1 MPVIVKE
8 YSSKL
13 IERFTQEKC
22 RLFKLLPINI
32 KIEHVGSSAV
42 FIGGKNIIDILIGFP
57 KHEDMISIKNILT
70 KNGYFE
76 GHDSHED
83 RIFLASTKE
92 ETGEGDFH
100 IHICPIKEES
110 YENFIILRNFLKNN
124 PEKAQEYLKKKY
136 EFAKEANFDR
146 KKYKALKSVY
156 VSELLT
162 EAKNRA
168 LLRATNANGIENRSR
183 I

>member
-1 MPVIVKE
+1 MSVAIKE

-13 IERFTQEKC
+13 TERFAQEKC
-22 RLFKLLPINI
+22 RLSKLLPINI

-42 FIGGKNIIDILIGFP
+42 FIGGKNIIDILIGAP
-57 KHEDMISIKNILT
+57 KREDMISIKNILT

-76 GHDSHED
+76 GSDNHED

-100 IHICPIKEES
+100 IHICPINEES
-110 YENFIILRNFLKNN
+110 YRNFIVLRDFLRNN
-124 PEKAQEYLKKKY
+124 PKKAQQYLKKKH

-146 KKYKALKSVY
+146 KKYKALKSAY
-156 VSELLT
+156 ISKLLT
-162 EAKNRA
+162 EIYQKDY
-168 LLRATNANGIENRSR
+168 
-183 I
+183 

>member
-1 MPVIVKE
+1 MSVIVKE

-22 RLFKLLPINI
+22 RLSKLLPTDI

-42 FIGGKNIIDILIGFP
+42 FIGGKNIIDILIGVP
-57 KHEDMISIKNILT
+57 KRKDMISIKNILT

-76 GHDSHED
+76 GSDNHED

-92 ETGEGDFH
+92 ETGDGDFH

-110 YENFIILRNFLKNN
+110 YENFITLRNFLKKN

-146 KKYKALKSVY
+146 KKYKALKSAY
-156 VSELLT
+156 VSKLLT
-162 EAKNRA
+162 EAKSSSV
-168 LLRATNANGIENRSR
+168 LKSSR
-183 I
+183 

>member
-1 MPVIVKE
+1 MSVIVKE

-13 IERFTQEKC
+13 IERFTQEKR
-22 RLFKLLPINI
+22 RLSSLLPTDI

-42 FIGGKNIIDILIGFP
+42 FIGGKNIIDILIGVP
-57 KHEDMISIKNILT
+57 TRKNMTSIKNILT

-76 GHDSHED
+76 GADSHED

-92 ETGEGDFH
+92 ETGDGDFH

-146 KKYKALKSVY
+146 KKYRALKSVY

>member
-1 MPVIVKE
+1 MSVVIKG

-13 IERFTQEKC
+13 TKRFVQEKR
-22 RLFKLLPINI
+22 RLSKFLPTDI

-42 FIGGKNIIDILIGFP
+42 FIGGKNIIDILIGVP

-76 GHDSHED
+76 GTDSHED

-92 ETGEGDFH
+92 ETGESDFH
-100 IHICPIKEES
+100 IHICPIKKES

-124 PEKAQEYLKKKY
+124 PEKAQEYLKKKR
-136 EFAKEANFDR
+136 EFAEEANFDR
-146 KKYKALKSVY
+146 KKYKVLKSAY
-156 VSELLT
+156 VSKLLT
-162 EAKNRA
+162 EAKK
-168 LLRATNANGIENRSR
+168 
-183 I
+183 

>member
-1 MPVIVKE
+1 MSVIVKE

-13 IERFTQEKC
+13 IERFIQEKC

-42 FIGGKNIIDILIGFP
+42 FIGGKNIIDILIGVP

-100 IHICPIKEES
+100 IHICPIKK
-110 YENFIILRNFLKNN
+110 NLMRILLFYVTFLKIT
-124 PEKAQEYLKKKY
+124 QKKH
-136 EFAKEANFDR
+136 
-146 KKYKALKSVY
+146 
-156 VSELLT
+156 
-162 EAKNRA
+162 KN
-168 LLRATNANGIENRSR
+168 I
-183 I
+183 

>member
-1 MPVIVKE
+1 MSVAIKE
-8 YSSKL
+8 YSPKFT
-13 IERFTQEKC
+13 EHFTQEKS
-22 RLFKLLPINI
+22 RLAKLLPTDI

-42 FIGGKNIIDILIGFP
+42 FIGGKNIIDILIGAS
-57 KHEDMISIKNILT
+57 KREDMISIKNILT

-76 GHDSHED
+76 GSDSHED

-110 YENFIILRNFLKNN
+110 YGNFIILRDFLRDN
-124 PEKAQEYLKKKY
+124 PEKAQEYLKKKH

-146 KKYKALKSVY
+146 KKYKALKSAY
-156 VSELLT
+156 VSKLLT
-162 EAKNRA
+162 EIYQKDC
-168 LLRATNANGIENRSR
+168 
-183 I
+183 

>member
-1 MPVIVKE
+1 MSVIVKE

-22 RLFKLLPINI
+22 RLSKLLPINI

-42 FIGGKNIIDILIGFP
+42 FIGGKNIIDILIGVS
-57 KHEDMISIKNILT
+57 KHEDMISIKNILI

-76 GHDSHED
+76 GNDNHED

-100 IHICPIKEES
+100 IHICPVEEGS
-110 YENFIILRNFLKNN
+110 YKDFIVLRDFLRNN
-124 PEKAQEYLKKKY
+124 PKKAQEYLNKKR

-146 KKYKALKSVY
+146 KKYKTLKSAY
-156 VSELLT
+156 VSKLLI
-162 EAKNRA
+162 EAKK
-168 LLRATNANGIENRSR
+168 
-183 I
+183 

>member
-13 IERFTQEKC
+13 IERFTQEKR
-22 RLFKLLPINI
+22 RLSSLLPTDI

-42 FIGGKNIIDILIGFP
+42 FIGGKNIIDILIGVP
-57 KHEDMISIKNILT
+57 TRKNMTSIKNILI

-76 GHDSHED
+76 GSDSHAD
-83 RIFLASTKE
+83 RIFLANTKE

-100 IHICPIKEES
+100 IHICPVEEES
-110 YENFIILRNFLKNN
+110 YKNFIVLRDFLKNN

-156 VSELLT
+156 VSKLLT
-162 EAKNRA
+162 EAKSSSV
-168 LLRATNANGIENRSR
+168 LKSSR
-183 I
+183 LSKYL

>member
-13 IERFTQEKC
+13 IERFTQEKR
-22 RLFKLLPINI
+22 RLSSLLPTDI

-42 FIGGKNIIDILIGFP
+42 FIGGKNIIDILIGVP
-57 KHEDMISIKNILT
+57 TRKNMTSIKNILI

-76 GHDSHED
+76 GSDSHAD
-83 RIFLASTKE
+83 RIFLANTKE

-156 VSELLT
+156 VSKLLT
-162 EAKNRA
+162 EAKSSSV
-168 LLRATNANGIENRSR
+168 LKSSR
-183 I
+183 LSKYL

>member
-8 YSSKL
+8 YSPKL
-13 IERFTQEKC
+13 TERFAQEKC
-22 RLFKLLPINI
+22 RLAKLLPTDI

-42 FIGGKNIIDILIGFP
+42 FIGGKNIVDILIGVP
-57 KHEDMISIKNILT
+57 EREDMIFIKNILT

-76 GHDSHED
+76 GTDSHED

-100 IHICPIKEES
+100 VHICPINEES
-110 YENFIILRNFLKNN
+110 YRNFIILRDFLRDN
-124 PEKAQEYLKKKY
+124 PEKAQEYLKKKR
-136 EFAKEANFDR
+136 EFAEEANFDR
-146 KKYKALKSVY
+146 KKYKVLKSAY
-156 VSELLT
+156 VSKLLT
-162 EAKNRA
+162 EAKNRSQ
-168 LLRATNANGIENRSR
+168 LRPID

>member
-1 MPVIVKE
+1 MLAMSVVIKE
-8 YSSKL
+8 YSPKL
-13 IERFTQEKC
+13 TERFAQEKC
-22 RLFKLLPINI
+22 RLSKLLPTDI
-32 KIEHVGSSAV
+32 KIEHVGSSAI
-42 FIGGKNIIDILIGFP
+42 FIGGKNIIDILIGVP

-76 GHDSHED
+76 GSDSHED

-92 ETGEGDFH
+92 ETDEGDFH

-110 YENFIILRNFLKNN
+110 YENFIVLRNFLKNN
-124 PEKAQEYLKKKY
+124 PEKVQEYLKKKY

-146 KKYKALKSVY
+146 KKYKALKSAY

-162 EAKNRA
+162 EAKKIGLN
-168 LLRATNANGIENRSR
+168 
-183 I
+183 

>member
-1 MPVIVKE
+1 MSVIIKKYSPDLIKRFNQEE
-8 YSSKL
+8 Y
-13 IERFTQEKC
+13 
-22 RLFKLLPINI
+22 RLSMLLPTNI

-42 FIGGKNIIDILIGFP
+42 FIGGKNIVDILIGVP
-57 KHEDMISIKNILT
+57 KHKNMISIKNILT

-76 GHDSHED
+76 GSDSHAD
-83 RIFLASTKE
+83 RIFLANTKE

-146 KKYKALKSVY
+146 KKYKALKSAY
-156 VSELLT
+156 VSKLLT
-162 EAKNRA
+162 EAKK
-168 LLRATNANGIENRSR
+168 
-183 I
+183 

>member
-1 MPVIVKE
+1 MSVIIKKYSPDLIKRFNQEE
-8 YSSKL
+8 Y
-13 IERFTQEKC
+13 
-22 RLFKLLPINI
+22 RLSMLLPTNI

-42 FIGGKNIIDILIGFP
+42 FIGGKNIVDILIGVP
-57 KHEDMISIKNILT
+57 TRKDMISIKNILI

-76 GHDSHED
+76 RNDSHED
-83 RIFLASTKE
+83 RIFLASTQE
-92 ETGEGDFH
+92 ETSEGDFH

-162 EAKNRA
+162 EAKK
-168 LLRATNANGIENRSR
+168 
-183 I
+183 